1 MSKKSKHK
9 KGKQPPSAWIA
20 DLRRGAPTPPAPPRA
35 PSQQEEI
42 TRMSLA
48 KPEPTPA
55 VESAAAAPATET
67 PAPAVEPAAAAPAA
81 AEEPAEAEM
90 TTVESAAAAPA
101 TEAPEAEEA
110 PVSEAPISSV
120 RHELDGDAIVGPD
133 VYPAIPPP
141 SRLPDSSFASADA
154 LASGDDVGDE
164 TQADIAP
171 IGPTEYAFA
180 EPLSAPPEIPSEAR
194 APAPGAASVEH
205 LEQQIKDLEARL
217 DDMIERKKASPSAVP
232 PEGPDDDPLSTP
244 RPASPP
250 IPEPLHSSPGATA
263 REVLSSDFYQRQ
275 WGRQSL
281 RKRSEDVDE
290 FGHDPA
296 YEAKFIPFFDF
307 LFKTYFRVDVEG
319 TSSIPDAGR
328 CLIVSNHSGGPLP
341 YDGIMLRTV
350 LRREHAQ
357 ARELRWLAEDFVYYL
372 PFIGSAMNRLGA
384 VRACQENAERLLAEE
399 RLVAVFPEGAKGIGK
414 LYKDR
419 YRLQRFGRGGF
430 IRLCLRTQTPIVPCA
445 IVGAEEANP
454 MLYRIEYMAKTLGIP
469 YLPITPT
476 FPALGPLGLLPAPT
490 KWRVVFGEPLD
501 FDGYG
506 PEAADDDILVRRLAE
521 RVRTTIQ
528 GMLDRAVSA
537 RKSVWFG

>member
-1 MSKKSKHK
+1 MTRKDKRK
-9 KGKQPPSAWIA
+9 KGKSPSAWIA
-20 DLRRGAPTPPAPPRA
+20 DLRDRSPSNTASRPVAAP
-35 PSQQEEI
+35 QEEI
-42 TRMSLA
+42 TAMS
-48 KPEPTPA
+48 P
-55 VESAAAAPATET
+55 VI
-67 PAPAVEPAAAAPAA
+67 PAPE
-81 AEEPAEAEM
+81 
-90 TTVESAAAAPA
+90 A
-101 TEAPEAEEA
+101 TEAVTAVSSTSPTTPEPPASA
-110 PVSEAPISSV
+110 
-120 RHELDGDAIVGPD
+120 HGPD
-133 VYPAIPPP
+133 DHGVYPAIPRASRVPETSFTVGDPP
-141 SRLPDSSFASADA
+141 S
-154 LASGDDVGDE
+154 SGYELSDE

-171 IGPTEYAFA
+171 IGPTEYAFSG
-180 EPLSAPPEIPSEAR
+180 PLSTAPEPDQPR
-194 APAPGAASVEH
+194 PAASREH

-217 DDMIERKKASPSAVP
+217 DEMIERKKASPSALP
-232 PEGPDDDPLSTP
+232 PPPAK
-244 RPASPP
+244 PASAPP
-250 IPEPLHSSPGATA
+250 QRRDPEPPKAAEHGPGATA
-263 REVLSSDFYQRQ
+263 KEVLSSDFYQRQ

-281 RKRSEDVDE
+281 RTRSEDVDE

-296 YEAKFIPFFDF
+296 YEARFLPFFDF
-307 LFKTYFRVDVEG
+307 LFKTYFRVEVEG
-319 TSSIPDAGR
+319 TANIPDKGR
-328 CLIVSNHSGGPLP
+328 CLVVGNHSGGPLP

-350 LRREHAQ
+350 VRREHARQ
-357 ARELRWLAEDFVYYL
+357 RELRWLAEDFVYYL
-372 PFIGSAMNRLGA
+372 PFVGSAMNRLGA

-490 KWRVVFGEPLD
+490 KWRVVFGEPLS

-506 PEAADDDILVRRLAE
+506 PEAADDDILVGRLAE

-528 GMLDRAVSA
+528 GMLDRMVAA

>member
-1 MSKKSKHK
+1 MSPVIPEP
-9 KGKQPPSAWIA
+9 PPSVDEVAPQT
-20 DLRRGAPTPPAPPRA
+20 RRSSVPASIGA
-35 PSQQEEI
+35 
-42 TRMSLA
+42 
-48 KPEPTPA
+48 
-55 VESAAAAPATET
+55 
-67 PAPAVEPAAAAPAA
+67 EPAA
-81 AEEPAEAEM
+81 
-90 TTVESAAAAPA
+90 
-101 TEAPEAEEA
+101 
-110 PVSEAPISSV
+110 
-120 RHELDGDAIVGPD
+120 D
-133 VYPAIPPP
+133 PAIPRP
-141 SRLPDSSFASADA
+141 SRLPDSQFGSVEAH
-154 LASGDDVGDE
+154 ASGYDLSDE
-164 TQADIAP
+164 TQSDIAP
-171 IGPTEYAFA
+171 IGPTEYAF
-180 EPLSAPPEIPSEAR
+180 SEALSTPPDSV
-194 APAPGAASVEH
+194 PAEAAAVQGPASVEH

-217 DDMIERKKASPSAVP
+217 DEMIGRKKASPSAP
-232 PEGPDDDPLSTP
+232 PSSPVAVYVAP
-244 RPASPP
+244 SPP
-250 IPEPLHSSPGATA
+250 SSRRAPEPSPMSAPEPGPGPGATA
-263 REVLSSDFYQRQ
+263 KEVLSNDFYQRQ

-307 LFKTYFRVDVEG
+307 LFKTYFRVEVEG
-319 TSSIPDAGR
+319 ASSIPDEGR
-328 CLIVSNHSGGPLP
+328 CLIVGNHSGGPLP
-341 YDGIMLRTV
+341 YDGVMLRTV
-350 LRREHAQ
+350 LRREHPQ
-357 ARELRWLAEDFVYYL
+357 QRELRWLAEDFVYYL
-372 PFIGSAMNRLGA
+372 PFVGSAMNRLGA

-490 KWRVVFGEPLD
+490 KWRVVFGEPLS

-506 PEAADDDILVRRLAE
+506 PEAADDEILVGRLAE

-528 GMLDRAVSA
+528 GMLDRMVSA

>member
-1 MSKKSKHK
+1 MSKKNKRN
-9 KGKQPPSAWIA
+9 KGKAPPSAWIT
-20 DLRRGAPTPPAPPRA
+20 DLRHRGPRGASSPEAPAPSA
-35 PSQQEEI
+35 PEE
-42 TRMSLA
+42 TTEMS
-48 KPEPTPA
+48 PVIPTLP
-55 VESAAAAPATET
+55 STE
-67 PAPAVEPAAAAPAA
+67 AGPAAAA
-81 AEEPAEAEM
+81 EI
-90 TTVESAAAAPA
+90 TVNLGARE
-101 TEAPEAEEA
+101 
-110 PVSEAPISSV
+110 
-120 RHELDGDAIVGPD
+120 PD
-133 VYPAIPPP
+133 VVEGDDAHDTDATRAYPAIPRHP
-141 SRLPDSSFASADA
+141 RVPDTSFAAGDSPS
-154 LASGDDVGDE
+154 SGYELSEE

-171 IGPTEYAFA
+171 IGPTEYAFLDRHPNGPESD
-180 EPLSAPPEIPSEAR
+180 EPRPAAIAGSASR
-194 APAPGAASVEH
+194 EH

-217 DDMIERKKASPSAVP
+217 DEMIGRKKASPSALP
-232 PEGPDDDPLSTP
+232 PPPSTTVESGTK
-244 RPASPP
+244 RHE
-250 IPEPLHSSPGATA
+250 PEPAGAPAAEPETGPGATA
-263 REVLSSDFYQRQ
+263 KEVLSSDFYQRQ

-281 RKRSEDVDE
+281 RTRSEDVDE

-296 YEAKFIPFFDF
+296 YEARFIPFFDF
-307 LFKTYFRVDVEG
+307 LFKSYFRVEVEG
-319 TSSIPDAGR
+319 TANIPNAGR
-328 CLIVSNHSGGPLP
+328 CLVVGNHSGGPLP

-350 LRREHAQ
+350 VRREHEKQ
-357 ARELRWLAEDFVYYL
+357 RELRWLAEDFVYYL
-372 PFIGSAMNRLGA
+372 PFVGSAMNRLGA

-490 KWRVVFGEPLD
+490 KWRVVFGEPLS

-506 PEAADDDILVRRLAE
+506 PEAADDDILVGRLAE
-521 RVRTTIQ
+521 RVRATIQ
-528 GMLDRAVSA
+528 GMLDRMVSA